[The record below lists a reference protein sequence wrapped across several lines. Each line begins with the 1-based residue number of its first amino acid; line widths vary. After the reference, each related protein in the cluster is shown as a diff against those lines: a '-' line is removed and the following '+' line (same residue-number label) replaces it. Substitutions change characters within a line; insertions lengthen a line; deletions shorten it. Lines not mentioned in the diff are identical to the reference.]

1 MGYLSTGLNN
11 PIVGLVFFFFK
22 KDSWVFYYIRYCVF
36 ENVHVLT
43 LFLKDKL
50 AYHSHLTFFFLR
62 ILWTLLY
69 CLLALSIFCGDFW
82 EQSDISPI
90 CDCFFCLDAHESLP
104 YICVLITSLEFILV
118 LIIIS
123 CLFWTTCTHYIWRFK
138 SYGKHSRN
146 WRHTEVK

>member
-50 AYHSHLTFFFLR
+50 AYHSHLTFFFSQNPVDFA
-62 ILWTLLY
+62 ILSSGIEYFL
-69 CLLALSIFCGDFW
+69 
-82 EQSDISPI
+82 
-90 CDCFFCLDAHESLP
+90 
-104 YICVLITSLEFILV
+104 
-118 LIIIS
+118 
-123 CLFWTTCTHYIWRFK
+123 WRFLRTIWHLPNLWLLFLSRRPWK
-138 SYGKHSRN
+138 SSLHLCFNNFTRIYLSVDYYIMFVLDNMYSLHLKIQVLWETFKKLKTHRG
-146 WRHTEVK
+146 